1 MNRAT
6 LPLMAT
12 IPSGTRA
19 AVTARL
25 FTDFR
30 PDRFT
35 ISPQSFPL
43 PAPRR
48 LWTWPLVKAGRALR
62 RGHRVLAKALRVDLY
77 ADHERREYI
86 ADHEG
91 LDAEGYEFPD
101 VHQDEDG
108 LWYRVVAIPLN
119 RRERFLE
126 PIGRAAVRLSDIRL
140 RWQLGH
146 VALLTIH
153 QITVGGRPRMSDN
166 GVLPA
171 DLFASAAINNFL
183 TFDSCA
189 KDKDITVEIENGSP
203 RTCHLKA
210 SFIGTAMR

>member
-91 LDAEGYEFPD
+91 LDAESYEFPD

-119 RRERFLE
+119 RRERFLG
-126 PIGRAAVRLSDIRL
+126 PIDRAARRLSDVRL

-146 VALLTIH
+146 VAFLTIH
-153 QITVGGRPRMSDN
+153 DITVAARSQMTEN
-166 GVLPA
+166 GALPA
-171 DLFASAAINNFL
+171 DLFAAPAIDQFV
-183 TFDSCA
+183 TFKPCA
-189 KDKDITVEIENGSP
+189 GVHDIAVTIENGSQ
-203 RTCHLKA
+203 RTCHLVA
-210 SFIGTAMR
+210 AFIGTAR